1 QCILLS
7 SCIRHAIH
15 HDIHTLSLHDALPI
29 CEPTASNGFVYIWD
43 AVFVAGARPDVVAA
57 YPNVPFNYRAGWG
70 YLMLTTG
77 LPNNGGSPGPGN
89 GTYRLHAIAHNR
101 AGIATDLGTRTIVVD
116 NAHATKPFGT
126 IDTPGQ
132 GATVSGTVINFGW
145 VLTQQPYVI
154 PTDGST

>member
-29 CEPTASNGFVYIWD
+29 CEPTASNGFVYIGD
-43 AVFVAGARPDVVAA
+43 AVFVAGARPDVETA
-57 YPNVPFNYRAGWG
+57 YPNAPFNYRAGWG

-89 GTYRLHAIAHNR
+89 GTYKLDTIAHSKAGR
-101 AGIATDLGTRTIVVD
+101 AVDLGTRHHPVD
-116 NAHATKPFGT
+116 NQHAPKQVG
-126 IDTPGQ
+126 
-132 GATVSGTVINFGW
+132 
-145 VLTQQPYVI
+145 
-154 PTDGST
+154 